1 MKFSSFKYLVKQG
14 WKNMLANR
22 LMSLAS
28 FGVLTACLVITGI
41 AVLATLN
48 VNSFMDYI
56 GAQNSVEVYLTSDIT
71 VEQRDTTELAIASMT
86 DLIDEFSYVS
96 KEQALQEQ
104 MKDLGEYGAFLEN
117 YAGENNPSNPL
128 PASFRVAAKNP
139 ADVPQ
144 LVEKLRVLDGVEEV
158 QTSLELASVL
168 TSLKSVVSI
177 CGWSLVLVLGAVSVV
192 VISNTIRLTVF
203 ARRKEINIMKFVGAT
218 NSFIRMPFFVEGVTV
233 GALAGVFSTGIVCG
247 AYLGLLEYIATVE
260 VGMLKWMVDC
270 IIPLNTIWALVLL
283 GFVAFGIVIGSIGT
297 TASIRK
303 HLKV

>member
-1 MKFSSFKYLVKQG
+1 MKFSSFKYLVQQG

-41 AVLATLN
+41 AVLATVN

-56 GAQNSVEVYLTSDIT
+56 GAQNSVEIYLLNSIT
-71 VEQRDTTELAIASMT
+71 PEQQANAEKTIAGMT
-86 DLIDEFSYVS
+86 DVIDSFAYIS

-104 MKDLGEYGAFLEN
+104 MEDLGEYSAFLEN
-117 YAGENNPSNPL
+117 YAGEDNPTNPL
-128 PASFRVAAKNP
+128 PASFRVAAKDP
-139 ADVPQ
+139 SDVPR
-144 LVEKLRVLDGVEEV
+144 LVDVLSKIEGVEEV
-158 QTSLELASVL
+158 QTSLELAGVL

-177 CGWSLVLVLGAVSVV
+177 CGWSLVLVLGGVSVV

-233 GALAGVFSTGIVCG
+233 GALAGVFSTGLVCG
-247 AYLGLLEYIATVE
+247 SYYALMRFISSVE

-270 IIPLNTIWALVLL
+270 IIPLDLIWVYVLV
-283 GFVAFGIVIGSIGT
+283 GFVIFGIFIGSIGT
-297 TASIRK
+297 TTSIRK